1 MYQLW
6 DPRTPD
12 VREKVYSDVTE
23 YGIVCRIQDLKDIVD
38 RVDKFLKKTK
48 VRGQGLCKRFGQVN
62 GIPGVRENQW
72 TEWVMDVGAVKNN
85 VLTAEQGLFWHF
97 ELQSNRHFRL
107 DEQGNARE
115 VYIFPDRKDIFYI
128 AFLDK
133 KVWMV
138 ERDGELVSTDSQ
150 EIRRKREEFFEALLR
165 SIGFPLETLYIY
177 DREERER
184 RYTLSGEEVPI
195 NV

>member
-6 DPRTPD
+6 DPRNPD

-72 TEWVMDVGAVKNN
+72 TEWVMDVGAVK
-85 VLTAEQGLFWHF
+85 TM
-97 ELQSNRHFRL
+97 
-107 DEQGNARE
+107 
-115 VYIFPDRKDIFYI
+115 Y
-128 AFLDK
+128 
-133 KVWMV
+133 
-138 ERDGELVSTDSQ
+138 
-150 EIRRKREEFFEALLR
+150 
-165 SIGFPLETLYIY
+165 
-177 DREERER
+177 
-184 RYTLSGEEVPI
+184 
-195 NV
+195 